1 MRTNE
6 FEEYLIQGEPGQ
18 AEKREAWKTAIRLQ
32 ASAGQEPSVY
42 LADIA
47 KDHIE
52 GKISIDEAQK
62 RIQTHYEQPERTE
75 NRSRKADIVSA
86 RIVKLLGEY
95 AFHFSP
101 VELCS
106 IHRRLFEGVLTHAG
120 QIRQS
125 TLQAELDHAFAAEK
139 HFSFEGMSVEE
150 SLSHLAKFAA
160 NIWQV
165 HPFREGNTRAV
176 AVFMIRY
183 MRSWGINMGD
193 VFEKHARYF
202 CNWQM

>member
-1 MRTNE
+1 MRIKE
-6 FEEYLIQGEPGQ
+6 YEEYLIQGEPGQ

-32 ASAGQEPSVY
+32 ALAGQEPSVY

-62 RIQTHYEQPERTE
+62 RIQSYYEDRTE
-75 NRSRKADIVSA
+75 IKNKTCEADIVCS

-101 VELCS
+101 VELLM
-106 IHRRLFEGVLTHAG
+106 IHRRLFDGVFPHAG
-120 QIRQS
+120 QIRQNNI
-125 TLQAELDHAFAAEK
+125 QAELDHAFAAEK
-139 HFSFEGMSVEE
+139 EFSFEGMSIEASVR
-150 SLSHLAKFAA
+150 HLTNFASDLWR
-160 NIWQV
+160 I
-165 HPFREGNTRAV
+165 HSFYEGNTRAV

-183 MRSWGINMGD
+183 MRSLGIQVSGH
-193 VFEKHARYF
+193 VLERFTQYF
-202 CNWQM
+202 RNE